1 MAGDELVAAEPAECS
16 RWVLMCLLAVVGS
29 TLFVVGTGMFAYV
42 EHVEQLPDLSWF
54 PSPHVAFFISGTHAY
69 KAVAC
74 TTRGAAARRAVDRL
88 HYDRRPLQGHWLQRS
103 ARASHNPGLLHA
115 VPNHH

>member
-54 PSPHVAFFISGTHAY
+54 PSPHVAFFISGLFT
-69 KAVAC
+69 VLGGVIFSVFVVLFQEWQ
-74 TTRGAAARRAVDRL
+74 RGNPEGDRL
-88 HYDRRPLQGHWLQRS
+88 VDS
-103 ARASHNPGLLHA
+103 LLLF
-115 VPNHH
+115 

>member
-54 PSPHVAFFISGTHAY
+54 PSPHVAFFISAHTAGN
-69 KAVAC
+69 
-74 TTRGAAARRAVDRL
+74 RL
-88 HYDRRPLQGHWLQRS
+88 LSRHT
-103 ARASHNPGLLHA
+103 ARACKREWSSKTRMMQDVFTLPCGQAMDIHA
-115 VPNHH
+115 EVLF